1 MINFKIN
8 KYENYDFPLSYL
20 RPISNGPQHRGHE
33 RPSRLRSCS
42 NQDFSG
48 NPSGSA
54 GFAPSGS
61 GPASHHVTSTCLWP
75 RTSWFR
81 SCWTGNTF
89 LQTSSDRG
97 SWPGWRDSGTS
108 GHWPDTLPMYHKT
121 WSFTWNCSQLRNL
134 NYSSIHVCNYVYV
147 IVIE

>member
-1 MINFKIN
+1 MSGRGYHRGNHANVHRHCISNCRNPHHSKTRYIHRAGPGPSLCKSAGVLDNLTVLLFKLSVIIRCLVINFKIN

-81 SCWTGNTF
+81 SC
-89 LQTSSDRG
+89 
-97 SWPGWRDSGTS
+97 
-108 GHWPDTLPMYHKT
+108 
-121 WSFTWNCSQLRNL
+121 
-134 NYSSIHVCNYVYV
+134 
-147 IVIE
+147 